1 MPNDRGMISGP
12 ANARPLTPVDFLD
25 RAVQAFAHRPAAIW
39 RDRQWTCAEFAGIA
53 AAMVEALRGFC
64 RDNLAHFRVPRVFVF
79 PELPRTATGKIQK
92 FALRATAKGLL
103 S

>member
-25 RAVQAFAHRPAAIW
+25 RAVQAFAHRPA
-39 RDRQWTCAEFAGIA
+39 T
-53 AAMVEALRGFC
+53 MVDALRGFC
-64 RDNLAHFRVPRVFVF
+64 RDNLAHFRVPRAFVF
-79 PELPRTATGKIQK
+79 AELPRTATGKIQK